1 MNRESPVACYR
12 PSQWGGGSVLEN
24 FAPGHT
30 FRPAPVA
37 IFKAQMPSLAA
48 KQFAARSFLLVR
60 RLHPARSAPCSSVQ
74 SFFGQLPKSQWR
86 RLGPV
91 RQITH
96 PGAAA
101 IAKRCYT
108 NPAVSGPLCATPHG
122 MEGIVAGGG
131 RECKKVLGQGR
142 RVDDR

>member
-1 MNRESPVACYR
+1 LLRTLLFGTE
-12 PSQWGGGSVLEN
+12 
-24 FAPGHT
+24 
-30 FRPAPVA
+30 
-37 IFKAQMPSLAA
+37 
-48 KQFAARSFLLVR
+48 FL
-60 RLHPARSAPCSSVQ
+60 
-74 SFFGQLPKSQWR
+74 GQLPKSQWR

-131 RECKKVLGQGR
+131 REGKKVLGHWERAEGR
-142 RVDDR
+142 GQRAEGRGRGTGDGNVEC

>member
-1 MNRESPVACYR
+1 M
-12 PSQWGGGSVLEN
+12 
-24 FAPGHT
+24 
-30 FRPAPVA
+30 
-37 IFKAQMPSLAA
+37 
-48 KQFAARSFLLVR
+48 
-60 RLHPARSAPCSSVQ
+60 
-74 SFFGQLPKSQWR
+74 
-86 RLGPV
+86 

-131 RECKKVLGQGR
+131 REGKNVLGQGR
-142 RVDDR
+142 GQRAEGRGRGTGDRGRECRMLKRE

>member
-1 MNRESPVACYR
+1 M
-12 PSQWGGGSVLEN
+12 
-24 FAPGHT
+24 
-30 FRPAPVA
+30 
-37 IFKAQMPSLAA
+37 
-48 KQFAARSFLLVR
+48 
-60 RLHPARSAPCSSVQ
+60 
-74 SFFGQLPKSQWR
+74 
-86 RLGPV
+86 

-131 RECKKVLGQGR
+131 LGCKLFLGQGLGAGKAAMNR
-142 RVDDR
+142 RSPKEEGWRKAVRRDAPYVTTLLLSFGMYVIFG